1 MPQLASDQLGEEPV
15 VSRPIDTCLGDR
27 WTVLGAKPR
36 VNLLRSLA
44 TAEYELNLVYTHLN
58 E

>member
-1 MPQLASDQLGEEPV
+1 MPQLASRLGEEPV

-36 VNLLRSLA
+36 VNLLLSLA
-44 TAEYELNLVYTHLN
+44 AAQYELNLVYTRLN